1 MNAGRPV
8 HDDVGFALGRQG
20 EQQRAGG
27 YDVGLG
33 LGTQRSACGM
43 EGQRVTNDKVPSPM
57 DIARSAS
64 QDRVNMGRAA
74 AEVGEAKTEM
84 NSLVMVFAMWKWQEN
99 LNP

>member
-33 LGTQRSACGM
+33 LGTQ
-43 EGQRVTNDKVPSPM
+43 VP
-57 DIARSAS
+57 
-64 QDRVNMGRAA
+64 
-74 AEVGEAKTEM
+74 
-84 NSLVMVFAMWKWQEN
+84 
-99 LNP
+99 